1 MKSKHKSIFG
11 LLAVVGLT
19 IAAVGA
25 MFLMPINKTG
35 EIAYLYIYKNETL
48 DSIMSSLS
56 QSSNRLGVTAVK
68 SLAVITDYE
77 EHIIPGRY
85 EIGRHTNALM
95 LFHRM
100 SSGQQVPVRL
110 TIPSV
115 RTMDRLAEELSE
127 KLMVSRE
134 ELLRTFESKDSCAK
148 YGVTPETMACIFIPE
163 TYEVYWT
170 ISVKG
175 LIEKMKT
182 GAKSFWNDERTRKAK
197 ALGLTPDEVIT
208 IASIVDEE
216 TANNTEKPMIAGMYY
231 NRYRQDMPLQA
242 DPTVKFALKDFE
254 IKRIYNNMLD
264 VESPYNTYRNKGLP
278 PGPIRIPSV
287 AGIDA
292 VLNLV
297 KHDYLYMCAKE
308 DFSGTHNFA
317 KTYDE
322 HLQNAARYSKALN
335 DRGIE

>member
-35 EIAYLYIYKNETL
+35 ETAYLYIYKNETL

-85 EIGRHTNALM
+85 ELGKYTNALM

-127 KLMVSRE
+127 KLMVTKE
-134 ELLRTFESKDSCAK
+134 ELLKTFESKDSCAQ

-170 ISVKG
+170 ISVER

-182 GAKSFWNDERTRKAK
+182 ESKFFWNAERTRKAK

-208 IASIVDEE
+208 LASIVDEE
-216 TANNTEKPMIAGMYY
+216 TANNAEKPMIAGMYY

-322 HLQNAARYSKALN
+322 HLQNAAKYTKALN
-335 DRGIE
+335 ARGIK